1 MQFVRCGKSKV
12 LSVCIFAESGQ
23 IGADSLGWVPFF
35 VGLLACSS
43 ESHTDVCYL
52 GLWYKIMPPSPWWE
66 RSESAWARSVLC
78 LHQGSR
84 LQMTG

>member
-23 IGADSLGWVPFF
+23 IGADSFGWIPFF

-43 ESHTDVCYL
+43 DIRYRCLLLKVSSTKSC
-52 GLWYKIMPPSPWWE
+52 PPSPWLE
-66 RSESAWARSVLC
+66 RSESAWACSVLC
-78 LHQGSR
+78 LH
-84 LQMTG
+84 

>member
-23 IGADSLGWVPFF
+23 IGGNSLGWVSFFF

-43 ESHTDVCYL
+43 DIRYGCLLPKVASTKSCPPVRGWNVASTCYAACS
-52 GLWYKIMPPSPWWE
+52 GM
-66 RSESAWARSVLC
+66 
-78 LHQGSR
+78 GD
-84 LQMTG
+84 